1 MSNENNHSYVTD
13 VFIKAIESGRFFEFD
28 RPWVPTLSLPV
39 NYNNRFYSPMNTFIL
54 GCSSKENGYE
64 GRNWL
69 TKNRVQMLKGYV
81 PEEEVSTPVF
91 SNAMQFV
98 TSDGKFY
105 KGRQRSKEDR
115 KVFLFVK
122 THLYNVSQVKWGTN
136 FPKEYDHLPPPKN
149 DSITKSSEFKLIHGF
164 CDPYLGKHRIPIEYG
179 DHGAC
184 YRPIEDRILMP
195 KIESFKDEIGYA
207 NTLVHEV
214 VHSTGRKNRLKRTA
228 IQEKQTENKLERYSL
243 EELVAELGA
252 AMVMAKLGIKAP
264 EHNDQSIAYFKGWLS
279 VFKENKK
286 IIPIADAQSKK
297 ALSLIEKD
305 HAVKEL
311 KKEED
316 PVDKM
321 RSIINKAFDKHGS
334 RLNKGRR

>member
-1 MSNENNHSYVTD
+1 
-13 VFIKAIESGRFFEFD
+13 
-28 RPWVPTLSLPV
+28 
-39 NYNNRFYSPMNTFIL
+39 MNTVIMEL
-54 GCSSKENGYE
+54 AIGPL
-64 GRNWL
+64 R
-69 TKNRVQMLKGYV
+69 
-81 PEEEVSTPVF
+81 
-91 SNAMQFV
+91 
-98 TSDGKFY
+98 
-105 KGRQRSKEDR
+105 
-115 KVFLFVK
+115 
-122 THLYNVSQVKWGTN
+122 
-136 FPKEYDHLPPPKN
+136 
-149 DSITKSSEFKLIHGF
+149 
-164 CDPYLGKHRIPIEYG
+164 
-179 DHGAC
+179 
-184 YRPIEDRILMP
+184 
-195 KIESFKDEIGYA
+195 IESFKDEIGYA

-311 KKEED
+311 KKEDD